1 MMKRFLPICVIM
13 TAALICPLSC
23 DAAGEEGGG
32 TDGPVVVAEKDVE
45 NLDRSMEL
53 FDKAYENYFDQS
65 AGMAMSR
72 KYNPYTGK
80 RSGEKGSVWMY
91 TSSIEAVN
99 AILAA
104 LEQQKAKGNSD
115 IYDRNFSKYTGVLSK
130 LVSGLD
136 YYRGTFKLVGFTQ
149 TRDWSVYA
157 VNRASSANTANVAG
171 IDNVYDDQM
180 WLVRELIEAYRLT
193 GTASY
198 LEKAE
203 YLAEYV
209 IDGWDCTI
217 KDGKERGGITW
228 GPGYYSKHSCSN
240 GPIVSPLVWLHEIYK
255 GSQETVTYRY
265 IDAENGFRRVSEEM
279 NKSDYYLMFARKIYH
294 WQVDNLMYTRDNVG
308 SNDPKVIGLFADN
321 LNGSSLNGIQTE
333 TIGGVVYRKPA
344 DLSDFCNPAYSY
356 NTGSM
361 ISGAADL
368 LRVTGDASYQS
379 DIVSM
384 TDKSFA
390 YFASKN
396 TKGQYAYNVS
406 GFNNWFNG
414 VLMRS
419 WVDAC
424 KAYAGTEAPIA
435 SFQDNLDYAYENF
448 LYEGMLPPSLLG
460 GWNKDE
466 SKNEMEGMFA
476 FTFAAEYAVLSR
488 YQSEK

>member
-80 RSGEKGSVWMY
+80 RSDEKGSVWMY

-104 LEQQKAKGNSD
+104 LEQQKANGNSD
-115 IYDRNFSKYTGVLSK
+115 IYDRNFSKYAGILSK

-136 YYRGTFKLVGFTQ
+136 YYRGTFRLVGFTQ

-171 IDNVYDDQM
+171 IENVYDDQM

-255 GSQETVTYRY
+255 GSQETVTYRH

-294 WQVDNLMYTRDNVG
+294 W
-308 SNDPKVIGLFADN
+308 
-321 LNGSSLNGIQTE
+321 
-333 TIGGVVYRKPA
+333 
-344 DLSDFCNPAYSY
+344 
-356 NTGSM
+356 
-361 ISGAADL
+361 
-368 LRVTGDASYQS
+368 
-379 DIVSM
+379 
-384 TDKSFA
+384 
-390 YFASKN
+390 
-396 TKGQYAYNVS
+396 
-406 GFNNWFNG
+406 
-414 VLMRS
+414 
-419 WVDAC
+419 
-424 KAYAGTEAPIA
+424 
-435 SFQDNLDYAYENF
+435 
-448 LYEGMLPPSLLG
+448 
-460 GWNKDE
+460 
-466 SKNEMEGMFA
+466 
-476 FTFAAEYAVLSR
+476 
-488 YQSEK
+488 

>member
-1 MMKRFLPICVIM
+1 MMKRFLTTCVIM
-13 TAALICPLSC
+13 TAVLMCSLSC
-23 DAAGEEGGG
+23 DAAGKDDGNGDEPIVV
-32 TDGPVVVAEKDVE
+32 TDKSTK
-45 NLDRSMEL
+45 NLNRSMEL
-53 FDKAYENYFDQS
+53 FDQAYENYFDQN
-65 AGMAMSR
+65 AGMAMAR
-72 KYNPYTGK
+72 KYNPYTEK
-80 RSGEKGSVWMY
+80 RSDEKGSVWMY

-104 LEQQKAKGNSD
+104 LEEQKSKGNTEL
-115 IYDRNFSKYTGVLSK
+115 YEKKFSKYAGILSK

-136 YYRGTFKLVGFTQ
+136 YYNGTFRLVGFTQ
-149 TRDWSVYA
+149 TRDWSVYG
-157 VNRASSANTANVAG
+157 VNRASSPNSANVAG
-171 IDNVYDDQM
+171 IENVYDDQM
-180 WLVRELIEAYRLT
+180 WLVRELIESYRLT
-193 GTASY
+193 GTKSY

-209 IDGWDCTI
+209 LDGWDCTI

-255 GSQETVTYRY
+255 GSSETVTYRH

-279 NKSDYYLMFARKIYH
+279 NKSEYYLMFAKKVYH
-294 WQVDNLMYTRDNVG
+294 WQVEHLMYTKENAG
-308 SNDPKVIGLFADN
+308 GKNPKVIGLFADN

-344 DLSDFCNPAYSY
+344 DLRDFCDPAYSY

-368 LRVTGDASYQS
+368 LRATGEESYRS
-379 DIVSM
+379 DIVSL

-396 TKGQYAYNVS
+396 TKGQYAYDVK

-424 KAYAGTEAPIA
+424 KAYPGTEEPIA

-448 LYEGMLPPSLLG
+448 LYKGMLPPSLLG
-460 GWNKDE
+460 GWNRDE
-466 SKNEMEGMFA
+466 SKNDMEGMFA

-488 YQSEK
+488 YHSEN

>member
-115 IYDRNFSKYTGVLSK
+115 IYDRNFSKYAGILSK

-136 YYRGTFKLVGFTQ
+136 YYRGTFRLVGFTQ

-228 GPGYYSKHSCSN
+228 GPGYYSKHS
-240 GPIVSPLVWLHEIYK
+240 
-255 GSQETVTYRY
+255 
-265 IDAENGFRRVSEEM
+265 
-279 NKSDYYLMFARKIYH
+279 
-294 WQVDNLMYTRDNVG
+294 
-308 SNDPKVIGLFADN
+308 
-321 LNGSSLNGIQTE
+321 
-333 TIGGVVYRKPA
+333 
-344 DLSDFCNPAYSY
+344 
-356 NTGSM
+356 
-361 ISGAADL
+361 
-368 LRVTGDASYQS
+368 
-379 DIVSM
+379 
-384 TDKSFA
+384 
-390 YFASKN
+390 
-396 TKGQYAYNVS
+396 
-406 GFNNWFNG
+406 
-414 VLMRS
+414 
-419 WVDAC
+419 
-424 KAYAGTEAPIA
+424 
-435 SFQDNLDYAYENF
+435 
-448 LYEGMLPPSLLG
+448 
-460 GWNKDE
+460 
-466 SKNEMEGMFA
+466 
-476 FTFAAEYAVLSR
+476 
-488 YQSEK
+488 